1 MSWMSMADFPAM
13 YVFCICLL
21 ANKYQKYKLVELGDQ
36 LGSSNSNNSF
46 LKGIRDAKNNLNST
60 TVAKLASQKLAPS
73 LPFF

>member
-1 MSWMSMADFPAM
+1 MSMADFPAM

-21 ANKYQKYKLVELGDQ
+21 ANKYQKYKLLSWAINLDHQ
-36 LGSSNSNNSF
+36 TQIIHS
-46 LKGIRDAKNNLNST
+46 LKGSEMQKNNLNST